1 MKTTKHI
8 NMLGLKVKD
17 AVTGFNGVVTTVS
30 FELYGCVQAVV
41 TPPANSD
48 GEVKAGRWFDVT
60 RLKIIDSKPVM
71 ALPNFEEGYIAD
83 GKKGCAVKPL
93 P

>member
-41 TPPANSD
+41 TPPANSA
-48 GEVKAGRWFDVT
+48 GEVNDGRWFDVT
-60 RLKIIDSKPVM
+60 RLEIIDSKPVM
-71 ALPNFEEGYIAD
+71 ALPNFEEGYVAA
-83 GKKGCAVKPL
+83 GKKGCAIKPL